1 MLWEECSEL
10 LLLVIDPLHP
20 TLHYVYMECFELLL
34 VEMLTLHYV
43 DRKCFEL
50 LLVEMLT
57 LHYVDR
63 ECFELLLVEMLVSL
77 SYFCRPA
84 GLTNIKPDEEAAWKM
99 WQSSGGLIQPSFV
112 NPHRGA
118 AGAGG
123 AGDASLVPGQI
134 ASCVGG
140 S

>member
-50 LLVEMLT
+50 LLVEML
-57 LHYVDR
+57 
-63 ECFELLLVEMLVSL
+63 VSL
-77 SYFCRPA
+77 SYFISPSPIPYSLPFSPRCLPSDPPLRGPRV
-84 GLTNIKPDEEAAWKM
+84 LRAAT
-99 WQSSGGLIQPSFV
+99 
-112 NPHRGA
+112 R
-118 AGAGG
+118 
-123 AGDASLVPGQI
+123 
-134 ASCVGG
+134 
-140 S
+140 